1 MQSMKN
7 FTKLPQTKD
16 SAGKAIYSSA
26 QSFKKQGPATKF
38 KRFFSGLLL
47 TIAGLLF
54 ANELKAQTINCAG
67 KIIGPTTIC
76 VGSTAALTESVG
88 GGTWSS
94 SATTRASVS
103 STGVVTGVA
112 AGTAIISYALASASC
127 GAIATFVVTINTL
140 PVAPTFIGTEKYCAG
155 SAVTYTASVTGG
167 NWSSSAASVVTV
179 NATGV
184 ATGVAQGTAKIT
196 YTVANTCGNAYA
208 TKGVTI
214 NPLPAAGAISGT
226 AALCVGTTANLSDA
240 AGSGVWS
247 SSSTTT
253 AAISSLGVVTG
264 FAAGT
269 ATISYS
275 VTNSCGTANATKTV
289 TVNSMPNAGTINGT
303 ASLCTGATVTLSDA
317 TSGGAWSSSS
327 AVASLGLSGGAITG
341 SAAGTATISY
351 TVTNSCGSA
360 SATKVVTVNPLPNAG
375 AINGTSVVCAGATVT
390 LSDAASSGTW
400 NSSSAAT
407 ASISESG
414 IVTGSAAGTATISYT
429 VINGCG
435 IANATTV
442 VTINPLPNAGTITG
456 IANACAGSI
465 TTLVDGTIGGV
476 WSSDATAIAT
486 VDATGVVTG
495 VAQGTAN
502 ISYTVTNSCGVASAT
517 AVVTI
522 KPLPNAGTITGIAS
536 VCAGS
541 VTTLADA
548 ANGGAWS
555 SNASATATVN
565 AAGIVTGSA
574 HGTANI
580 SYTVT
585 NSCGVANA
593 TTIVTINPLP
603 NAGTI
608 TGIASV
614 CAGSVTTLTAGA
626 SGGVWSS
633 DASAIATI
641 DASGAVTGVAQGT
654 SNISYTVTN
663 GCGVASATAVVT
675 INPLPNAGAMP
686 GAATVCVGS
695 VITLTAG
702 ATGGVWSGD
711 ATTIASVDATGV
723 VTGIAAG
730 TANISYTV
738 TNGCGVANATT
749 VVTINPLP
757 NAGAMPGAAT
767 VCAGSVITLTA
778 GATGGVWSSD
788 ATAIATV
795 NASGVVTGIA
805 QGMANILY
813 TVTNGCGVA
822 NASTVVTVNPLPYA
836 GAVPGVAS
844 VCAGSVTM
852 LTAGASGG
860 VWSSGATDIATVDAT
875 GVVTGIAPGS
885 ANISYTVTNSCGV
898 ANATRVVV
906 VNPLPSAG
914 AIPGIATVCVGSAT
928 TLAAGVSGGVWSSDA
943 TGVATVDA
951 AGVLTGI
958 AAGSANIAYT
968 VTNSCGVA
976 NATRAIIV
984 NPLPVAGAI
993 TGIANAC
1000 VGAVTALS
1008 NVAAG
1013 GVWTSG
1019 STGIATVNASGTV
1032 TGIAAG
1038 TATIS
1043 YAVTNSCGVAN
1054 AVKVVTMNA
1063 LPNAGTINGAVA
1075 ICAGT
1080 SRSLSDVIAGGAWS
1094 SATPAIATVSAS
1106 GMVTAVAAGVATIS
1120 YTVTN
1125 SSCAASAVTSV
1136 PVNPI
1141 PSVSPIIGS
1150 AHVRYAADTT
1160 LIDSVAGGTW
1170 TASNTHAS
1178 VTGGLVHG
1186 LYPGTVTI
1194 SYTYTNSCGTSAA
1207 TKLMTVD
1214 SSRTYV
1220 SSITGS
1226 SNFACVGG
1234 TAAYWSATSGGVFT
1248 IGPADTAV
1256 ATTTTGGRVTGV
1268 SAGTAT
1274 LSYTY
1279 MGSTVTSVLTVYPV
1293 PAVIAG
1299 PGTVCMGAQI
1309 TLSDATPGG
1318 VWTSGIPS
1326 TATIG
1331 ASAGVVTATNAGVV
1345 PMYYTIVAPAGCRA
1359 QINITVNP
1367 NPAGITSAASVCMG
1381 SVIALHD
1388 ATPGGTWSGTN
1399 THASIDTAGN
1409 VTGLSVGGVDFTYTL
1424 GTGCYSTHIIAING
1438 NPTQINGNTTIC
1450 TGVIS
1455 VLSDANT
1462 TVLPWT
1468 SSTPAVA
1475 TVSAAGVVTG
1485 IAAGTTTITFKLTT
1499 GCYTTTIVS
1508 VNPTPSVSAI
1518 VGPSSVSHTGGPV
1531 TLSDITTGGVWTSD
1545 HTAIITVGSSTGIVT
1560 AVSSSGS
1567 ANIQYTVTN
1576 GFGCR
1581 AYVTKVVT
1589 ASAAPQGRV
1598 IAPADTASGDAAM
1611 DAHVSAQ
1618 HNQWTSSTD
1627 SIAVIDRSGNV
1638 TALPEGNVTI
1648 TQEITDSEGQVSTE
1662 VTEEVISQLPIE
1674 ASVVPNPNKGSFV
1687 VKGTVGT
1694 TYDATVSY
1702 QITSMTG
1709 QIVYRS
1715 TGFATNGVIEQSFA
1729 LDGKFASGMYV
1740 LIVRCGD
1747 QHKNF
1752 NFVVEK

>member
-495 VAQGTAN
+495 VAQ
-502 ISYTVTNSCGVASAT
+502 
-517 AVVTI
+517 
-522 KPLPNAGTITGIAS
+522 
-536 VCAGS
+536 
-541 VTTLADA
+541 
-548 ANGGAWS
+548 
-555 SNASATATVN
+555 
-565 AAGIVTGSA
+565 
-574 HGTANI
+574 GTANI

>member
-541 VTTLADA
+541 VTTLTAGAIGGVWSGDASATATVDATGVVTGIAQGTANISYTVTNSCGVANATTVVTINPLPNAGTITGIASVCAGSVTTLADA

-565 AAGIVTGSA
+565 AAGIVTGIA
-574 HGTANI
+574 QGTANI

-614 CAGSVTTLTAGA
+614 CAGSVTT
-626 SGGVWSS
+626 
-633 DASAIATI
+633 
-641 DASGAVTGVAQGT
+641 
-654 SNISYTVTN
+654 
-663 GCGVASATAVVT
+663 
-675 INPLPNAGAMP
+675 
-686 GAATVCVGS
+686 
-695 VITLTAG
+695 
-702 ATGGVWSGD
+702 
-711 ATTIASVDATGV
+711 
-723 VTGIAAG
+723 
-730 TANISYTV
+730 
-738 TNGCGVANATT
+738 
-749 VVTINPLP
+749 
-757 NAGAMPGAAT
+757 
-767 VCAGSVITLTA
+767 
-778 GATGGVWSSD
+778 
-788 ATAIATV
+788 
-795 NASGVVTGIA
+795 
-805 QGMANILY
+805 
-813 TVTNGCGVA
+813 
-822 NASTVVTVNPLPYA
+822 
-836 GAVPGVAS
+836 
-844 VCAGSVTM
+844 